1 MNLVWI
7 ALAWIFYGAIH
18 SLLASTTCKNWVAR
32 RWPGAMPAYR
42 LGFNIFAVIALLP
55 LLWLVYGTASDWLWR
70 WTGPWAWL
78 ANGLALAA
86 LAGTAVAGRAYD
98 TQEFFG
104 LRQLRQGD
112 RGVEDHE
119 RFGISH
125 LHRYVRHPWYCL
137 ALVLTWTRD
146 MNAPLLVSAVV
157 VTLYFVV
164 GSRLEEN
171 KLVAMHCD
179 TYREYRRRVPGLVP
193 LPWKWLSVAEA
204 AALVQG
210 ARHG

>member
-1 MNLVWI
+1 
-7 ALAWIFYGAIH
+7 
-18 SLLASTTCKNWVAR
+18 
-32 RWPGAMPAYR
+32 
-42 LGFNIFAVIALLP
+42 
-55 LLWLVYGTASDWLWR
+55 
-70 WTGPWAWL
+70 
-78 ANGLALAA
+78 
-86 LAGTAVAGRAYD
+86 
-98 TQEFFG
+98 
-104 LRQLRQGD
+104 
-112 RGVEDHE
+112 
-119 RFGISH
+119 
-125 LHRYVRHPWYCL
+125 
-137 ALVLTWTRD
+137 

-171 KLVAMHCD
+171 KLVAMHGD